1 MLRLRTL
8 SVVVVLV
15 GLLSTCVITG
25 WAAQEQARYGGTFIM
40 PETYS
45 AHISMD
51 PIRIGNERAE
61 DIQVI
66 IQALE
71 GLIKFDLPT
80 LKIVAAVAESWE
92 VSQDLLTYTF
102 HLRKGAKFHNGREVT
117 AADFIYSFERLM
129 DPDEA
134 AVPIHILENVVGI
147 DDFSAGIASHISGL
161 KVIDDYTLEI
171 TLKSVD
177 VDFLYKLAEPGATVV
192 PQEAVES
199 LGRDFGRTPVGCGP
213 FKFEGWIGNEITLVA
228 FEDYYGGRP
237 YLDKL
242 VYRTM
247 LEAGARQ
254 AAFEAK
260 EIDATRLTSPQ
271 YMQYKNDPLYKDY
284 LIEVAEIWTRNL
296 YFNTREGPF
305 VDKKVRQAFNY
316 AIDDEAIIENY
327 LLGMAFPC
335 VGYLPTS
342 LPTYNPELIGYDY
355 NPELAKELLKA
366 AGYENGVA
374 IEIIGDST
382 STTWGIPYVEAAV
395 PYLEAAGF
403 TVKLVPL
410 ESAARHSRRDAGEHD
425 AGMTSTGGLAS
436 PLSYISVYL
445 SRYSRAEGN
454 FPAYFNPRF
463 DHYLNLASKEENFEK
478 RMELIRKAEE
488 IFVDDSP
495 IWFANYSKG
504 VMAYQPWVHGLEAVA
519 LDLQYQ
525 PMAAVWVDETSPRA
539 K

>member
-1 MLRLRTL
+1 MLRFKTLVIAVLLVALL
-8 SVVVVLV
+8 SVY
-15 GLLSTCVITG
+15 GAIG
-25 WAAQEQARYGGTFIM
+25 WANQEQPRYGGTFIM

-134 AVPIHILENVVGI
+134 AVPIHILENLAGVDNYI
-147 DDFSAGIASHISGL
+147 AGIADHISGL
-161 KVIDDYTLEI
+161 KVINDYTLKI
-171 TLKSVD
+171 TLNSVD
-177 VDFLYKLAEPGATVV
+177 VDFLYKLVEPGATVV

-213 FKFEGWIGNEITLVA
+213 FKFESWTGNEITLVA

-237 YLDKL
+237 YLDE
-242 VYRTM
+242 VIYRTM
-247 LEAGARQ
+247 LEAGARG
-254 AAFEAK
+254 AAFEAE

-271 YMQYKNDPLYKDY
+271 YLQYKNDPLYKDY

-316 AIDDEAIIENY
+316 AIDDEAIIEHY

-355 NPELAKELLKA
+355 NPQLAKELLKA

-403 TVKLVPL
+403 KVKLVPL
-410 ESAARHSRRDAGEHD
+410 ESAARHFRRDAGEHD

-445 SRYSRAEGN
+445 SRYGRAQGN

-463 DHYLNLASKEENFEK
+463 DHYLVLAGKEANFEK

-488 IFVDDSP
+488 IFVDDAP

-504 VMAYQPWVHGLEAVA
+504 VMVYQPWVHGLEPVA